1 MNTETQIDALAQYEN
16 AEGVARAS
24 ADYDEDHAFN
34 GTWWDGDCDA
44 APIARAALGDSFVEP
59 TDSDEVNE
67 IAAQLRHM
75 AEMDRDSARTA
86 SDDAQ
91 ALALFRRADDLEK
104 AADALHISDDSRAF
118 FAQLYGDEA
127 VDEVRAVV
135 DAWDQVNDGR
145 AWIDDE
151 DGESTSARDAW
162 DGELRGSRSGFSSV
176 EVVATRDRID
186 ISFGGYG
193 CDMSDIS
200 LVVRRGE
207 VVDAVTSYLTDI
219 DLAALDGLASLGS
232 CVVLALGLTDVLPND
247 IDAAELTEIAQILD
261 TVKDV
266 RHVPGQSFCDRVRE
280 AVAVLGRNWSGN
292 TVELVR
298 AAVVLSA

>member
-16 AEGVARAS
+16 AEGVVRAT
-24 ADYDEDHAFN
+24 ADYDEDHSFF
-34 GTWWDGDCDA
+34 GTWMDGDCDA

-59 TDSDEVNE
+59 TDSDEVNK

-75 AEMDRDSARTA
+75 AEMDRNSARTER
-86 SDDAQ
+86 DDAQ
-91 ALALFRRADDLEK
+91 ALALFRSADELEE
-104 AADALHISDDSRAF
+104 AADALDISDDSRTF
-118 FAQLYGDEA
+118 FAQLFGDEQ
-127 VDEVRAVV
+127 VQEVLAVV

-193 CDMSDIS
+193 CDMGDIS
-200 LVVRRGE
+200 LVVRRGD
-207 VVDAVTSYLTDI
+207 VVDAVTSYLGDI
-219 DLAALDGLASLGS
+219 DLASLDGLCSLGS
-232 CVVLALGLTDVLPND
+232 CVVLAVDLVEELPSD

-266 RHVPGQSFCDRVRE
+266 RDMDRVRE

-292 TVELVR
+292 SVELVR